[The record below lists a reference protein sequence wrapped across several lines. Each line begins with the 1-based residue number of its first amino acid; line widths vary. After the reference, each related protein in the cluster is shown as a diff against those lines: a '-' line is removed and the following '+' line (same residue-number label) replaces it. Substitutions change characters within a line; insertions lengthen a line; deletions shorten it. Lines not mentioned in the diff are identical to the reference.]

1 MNREISGLSI
11 VVTGGARGIGRATAA
26 RFSRQGARVAI
37 GDRDADLARTV
48 ADELGNGVVAAP
60 LDVTDPA
67 SWAAFL
73 EEIAAIGPIDVLVN
87 NAGIMPLG
95 SVLKEPDEVA
105 RKIVDVNLHGV
116 IFGTKAVA
124 PGMVERGRGHIVNVA
139 SAVGRVA
146 VADGA
151 TYSAS
156 KFAVVGFSEATRA
169 ELEPQGVDVSVVL
182 PAIVQTELAA
192 GVPAARGM
200 KPVTADDVAKV
211 IESTVRKPK
220 PELWVPRW
228 AQGMTKFGMA
238 HAARGA
244 AGHGQGVPC
253 RQRARR
259 RRLGSPRGLRT
270 PRPRGLNAQ
279 SLRATAEGRERQ
291 RSEDRRRAG
300 STDDRGAD
308 RVLERPGG
316 VRSAPA
322 LRCPTARGR
331 PA

>member
-1 MNREISGLSI
+1 MPRDLSTLSI
-11 VVTGGARGIGRATAA
+11 IVTGGARGIGRATVE
-26 RFSRQGARVAI
+26 RFARQGARVAI
-37 GDRDADLARTV
+37 GDRDADLARLV
-48 ADELGNGVVAAP
+48 AEEIGHGVVAAE
-60 LDVTDPA
+60 LDVADGA
-67 SWAAFL
+67 SWATFL
-73 EEIAAIGPIDVLVN
+73 EQVAPIGPVDVLVN

-95 SVLKEPDEVA
+95 AVLKEPDEVA

-169 ELEPQGVDVSVVL
+169 ELEPQGVDVTVVL

-211 IESTVRKPK
+211 IESAVRKPK

-238 HAARGA
+238 MPRVVQQGMAKAFRAGNVLSDADEAARA
-244 AGHGQGVPC
+244 DYE
-253 RQRARR
+253 RRAR
-259 RRLGSPRGLRT
+259 
-270 PRPRGLNAQ
+270 
-279 SLRATAEGRERQ
+279 EG
-291 RSEDRRRAG
+291 
-300 STDDRGAD
+300 
-308 RVLERPGG
+308 
-316 VRSAPA
+316 
-322 LRCPTARGR
+322 
-331 PA
+331 